1 MRTTLN
7 IDKDL
12 LASVVEATGEKSKS
26 KAVAAALSDYLM
38 HKKNVAALKAIA
50 GKVEIVDNLRELEA
64 LELEELERYS
74 PNTEAAR

>member
-12 LASVVEATGEKSKS
+12 LDSVVEATGEKSKS
-26 KAVAAALSDYLM
+26 KAVSAALSDYLR
-38 HKKNVAALKAIA
+38 HKKNVAELRAIA

-64 LELEELERYS
+64 LELEELEQLQW
-74 PNTEAAR
+74 